1 MSPRSNKLT
10 RIAIALTSVFVALHA
25 SSAFAQEPAANPQ
38 TLQRLMS
45 AQPGATVKRL
55 SPVREAALKSTA
67 RAIGTQTGL
76 IERAEEIAAEVD
88 KRRAKME
95 TLFRFGD
102 LVIGAGVLPPV
113 LVHTENAASVTGDT
127 MRLAG
132 AIYQIKYPARF
143 FSGAPSWRDWL
154 LMGLPSAEEMPEMP
168 KNEQLLPRD
177 ADERAFWEQ
186 QVRDA
191 YFSGRAQAQEIF
203 ENNLSNLEEVYNGM
217 RTFYDLY
224 QRNMVSAPV
233 IGKSQEIVTMDDP
246 NMMVVGD
253 TQFRITMPSSFK
265 ADPAKWKALAAKP
278 SVEMPLPV
286 VPGYDRKQVEAA
298 FEEFKRQQQEKK
310 AAQSDAVDDSKSKQT
325 SVTKKADVKESKKTE
340 SKQAQSKAAS
350 NKTADKGAATA
361 AVIAEPV
368 EEYSN
373 VRVESLR
380 IEIPAAESNAA
391 MSASIASEKAKIGN
405 SGDKVNESKK
415 PAAAPAQPGITGA
428 PLFTVPSQ

>member
-1 MSPRSNKLT
+1 MSLRSNKLT
-10 RIAIALTSVFVALHA
+10 RIAIVLTSAFSALYA
-25 SSAFAQEPAANPQ
+25 SSALSQEAAANPQ

-45 AQPGATVKRL
+45 AQPGASVKRL

-76 IERAEEIAAEVD
+76 IERAEEITAEVD

-95 TLFRFGD
+95 NLFRFGD

-113 LVHTENAASVTGDT
+113 LVHTENAASVAGDT

-132 AIYQIKYPARF
+132 AIYQLKHPARF

-253 TQFRITMPSSFK
+253 TQFRITIPSSFK
-265 ADPAKWKALAAKP
+265 ADPSKWKALAAKP
-278 SVEMPLPV
+278 SVEMPLPI

-310 AAQSDAVDDSKSKQT
+310 ATQAGANEDSKSKQT
-325 SVTKKADVKESKKTE
+325 AAAKKTDVKDTKKTE
-340 SKQAQSKAAS
+340 TKQSQSKAAS
-350 NKTADKGAATA
+350 NQSAPKVSAAA
-361 AVIAEPV
+361 AVSAEPV
-368 EEYSN
+368 DEYSN
-373 VRVESLR
+373 VRIESLR
-380 IEIPAAESNAA
+380 IEIPAAESSAA
-391 MSASIASEKAKIGN
+391 MNASIASEKAKIGN
-405 SGDKVNESKK
+405 SGDKVNESKR
-415 PAAAPAQPGITGA
+415 PAAEPSQSGLAGA
-428 PLFTVPSQ
+428 PLFMVPSQ